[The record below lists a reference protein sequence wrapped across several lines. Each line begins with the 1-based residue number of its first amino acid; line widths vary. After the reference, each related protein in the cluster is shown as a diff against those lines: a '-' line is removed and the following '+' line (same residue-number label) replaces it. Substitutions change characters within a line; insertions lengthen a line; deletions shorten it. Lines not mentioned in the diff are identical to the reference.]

1 MKKVLLTAAILFA
14 GTLGFYSCTEEEP
27 AEPTTNVGAQNPDDQ
42 KEPEKEPEK
51 EEVDEEAATEK
62 LDPIE
67 TGDNGTGCFPAFFF
81 NNGIIGM
88 GKGFNINNPAKGTDR
103 CFTLKSTNQE
113 LREVTTGSTIKGIK
127 VEEYYTRNDYD
138 YKTVLTEEINA
149 GAGYLNLFQMN
160 TTVRDSLTMA
170 SSKTTERLIFVA
182 TVNFGKFDYA
192 KDFELT
198 KEAFAFLKEG
208 KFSAFKEKYGTHY
221 VYACEKSARI
231 IVEIENKNQSTQF
244 DNEQYDGISASA
256 KFKGAKVDFKYD
268 NTKNNFELQ
277 SKNDFN
283 LKLSFEGP
291 RIEGIKEC
299 IENAID
305 RKTNIVDAVHKFL
318 YSKLESIKIDE
329 SIESK
334 YYAKP
339 FTKFGCDEIVWTT
352 KKENK
357 LSEINNSAVSAL
369 KLINMIDRDYT
380 KYNTADLIFFKEMD
394 LEKNMFYNTILEYCK
409 FTYPC
414 DITEA
419 DQKEI
424 EAEYQKADLTE
435 EWKKLKN
442 DANDLIAKIETQY
455 NQCCDLKKDVN
466 FSDNDYSDEVAD
478 LFDEYNRLYKIGEES
493 AFNIHFYSMILYS
506 LSRTEE
512 ETDNR
517 GSITI
522 TNNSK
527 YSFNVSIQGN
537 NIDEDKKKFKIEGNS
552 NQVVKVGAGSCT
564 INVEQ
569 INGWVLWPTK
579 RSKTINVENNHY
591 YSFSFTD

>member
-1 MKKVLLTAAILFA
+1 
-14 GTLGFYSCTEEEP
+14 
-27 AEPTTNVGAQNPDDQ
+27 
-42 KEPEKEPEK
+42 
-51 EEVDEEAATEK
+51 
-62 LDPIE
+62 
-67 TGDNGTGCFPAFFF
+67 
-81 NNGIIGM
+81 
-88 GKGFNINNPAKGTDR
+88 
-103 CFTLKSTNQE
+103 
-113 LREVTTGSTIKGIK
+113 
-127 VEEYYTRNDYD
+127 
-138 YKTVLTEEINA
+138 
-149 GAGYLNLFQMN
+149 
-160 TTVRDSLTMA
+160 
-170 SSKTTERLIFVA
+170 
-182 TVNFGKFDYA
+182 
-192 KDFELT
+192 
-198 KEAFAFLKEG
+198 
-208 KFSAFKEKYGTHY
+208 
-221 VYACEKSARI
+221 
-231 IVEIENKNQSTQF
+231 
-244 DNEQYDGISASA
+244 
-256 KFKGAKVDFKYD
+256 
-268 NTKNNFELQ
+268 
-277 SKNDFN
+277 
-283 LKLSFEGP
+283 
-291 RIEGIKEC
+291 
-299 IENAID
+299 
-305 RKTNIVDAVHKFL
+305 
-318 YSKLESIKIDE
+318 
-329 SIESK
+329 
-334 YYAKP
+334 
-339 FTKFGCDEIVWTT
+339 
-352 KKENK
+352 
-357 LSEINNSAVSAL
+357 
-369 KLINMIDRDYT
+369 
-380 KYNTADLIFFKEMD
+380 
-394 LEKNMFYNTILEYCK
+394 MFYNTILEYCK

-419 DQKEI
+419 NQKKI